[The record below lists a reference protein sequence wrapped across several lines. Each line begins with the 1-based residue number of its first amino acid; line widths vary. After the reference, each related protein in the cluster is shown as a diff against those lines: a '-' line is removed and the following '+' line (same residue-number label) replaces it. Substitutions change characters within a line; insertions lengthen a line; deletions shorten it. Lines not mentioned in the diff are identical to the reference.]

1 MTDGN
6 ETRRAQGSADRR
18 EFIAASIALAV
29 PGANTLAVEAADD
42 RTKPAGEAAP
52 TVLITGSNRGIGL
65 EFARRYAARGWRV
78 IATCRHPAAAAA
90 LHELTAGQPR
100 VVVEALDVAD
110 HATVDAL
117 AAKYARQPIDVLL
130 NNAGIG
136 GGSDNQA
143 FGRLRYDV
151 FPQLMK
157 VNAEGPI
164 KMCEAFLAQVAASG
178 QKKMITVSSSQGSI
192 GRVTMPML
200 YWYRSSKAA
209 VNMLMRNLAFELK
222 GRGIVVGLVTPG
234 PTDTDFM
241 AGLPKKMLRP
251 VADAVTDMMREI
263 DGLDLSRTGQFLGFK
278 GDVLPW

>member
-1 MTDGN
+1 
-6 ETRRAQGSADRR
+6 
-18 EFIAASIALAV
+18 
-29 PGANTLAVEAADD
+29 
-42 RTKPAGEAAP
+42 
-52 TVLITGSNRGIGL
+52 
-65 EFARRYAARGWRV
+65 
-78 IATCRHPAAAAA
+78 
-90 LHELTAGQPR
+90 
-100 VVVEALDVAD
+100 VVEALDVAD

-117 AAKYARQPIDVLL
+117 AAKYAGQPIDVLL